1 MLHSS
6 RQAQFTFC
14 LAAMALNL
22 YAANNLWK
30 EVHNRE
36 ARGSS
41 GRTLDNDEVREKCK
55 SIREFCQLSK
65 EDGGYA
71 SEGAKT
77 SMIEKLRAIE
87 DKLTNEEML
96 ARCSDADAS
105 HMTQEKNI
113 DMLKQVVMLMEDEH
127 NKALDINWSHTRAL
141 QEQAKKQDTDS
152 ARALAN
158 IGTMEA
164 VAKASPKKKGIDQQI
179 EGIKGRK

>member
-30 EVHNRE
+30 EVHNRK

-96 ARCSDADAS
+96 ARCSEAS
-105 HMTQEKNI
+105 DSQTRQGNNI
-113 DMLKQVVMLMEDEH
+113 DKLKELLWEMEEEH
-127 NKALDINWSHTRAL
+127 NNALDINWSQTKAL
-141 QEQAKKQDTDS
+141 KNQAEKQEADS
-152 ARALAN
+152 ELALAN
-158 IGTMEA
+158 MNIMEEA
-164 VAKASPKKKGIDQQI
+164 QKSKG
-179 EGIKGRK
+179 G

>member
-30 EVHNRE
+30 EVHNRK

-96 ARCSDADAS
+96 ACCSEAS
-105 HMTQEKNI
+105 VSQTRQGNNI
-113 DMLKQVVMLMEDEH
+113 DKLKDLLWEMEEEH
-127 NKALDINWSHTRAL
+127 NNALDINWSQKKAL
-141 QEQAKKQDTDS
+141 ENKPKSRILILQLHWQILGLWKQ
-152 ARALAN
+152 LQ
-158 IGTMEA
+158 
-164 VAKASPKKKGIDQQI
+164 KHHQ
-179 EGIKGRK
+179 RKRH

>member
-30 EVHNRE
+30 EVHNRK

-87 DKLTNEEML
+87 DKLTNEEMM
-96 ARCSDADAS
+96 ARCSDTTAC
-105 HMTQEKNI
+105 HERQEKNI
-113 DMLKQVVMLMEDEH
+113 DLLRE
-127 NKALDINWSHTRAL
+127 AL
-141 QEQAKKQDTDS
+141 QLIERENNNAFAINCRQTVALEEQGKKT
-152 ARALAN
+152 RY
-158 IGTMEA
+158 
-164 VAKASPKKKGIDQQI
+164 
-179 EGIKGRK
+179 